1 MILFDLRLLLF
12 GVLCTVLAVLLLLAF
27 VSDRPSRR
35 RPATSSLMPLGAASG
50 SPLDVAPLGLLTV
63 EGARVIYANR
73 VAQAVL
79 HLPLGEERA
88 LPSADWVELLA
99 EDVAAARREWDD
111 RSPGRFR
118 TVTFASDRTVRWWVS
133 PQGDQDLV
141 LLWDVTREER
151 VQRAGRALISD
162 LGHELRTPIATL
174 LTHLEILDLDQPT
187 EPLAEGVRRQSLRIL
202 KREAQRMS
210 RLINDMLEL
219 GRLESAET
227 PALRPLDLV
236 VLAEEVVLQT
246 MPRARDLEI
255 SLELRAAS
263 GLSLVMGHSDRLRQ
277 VLLNLLDNAL
287 KYAGSGAQVT
297 VALDHADDGVM
308 CAVCDDGPGIPPE
321 HLGRIGQRFYRAAP
335 ETIAGSGLGLSMVR
349 EVLRLHRSDLTMTS
363 PVEEGRG
370 TCARFVLPVAAEGA

>member
-12 GVLCTVLAVLLLLAF
+12 VGLCTVLAVLVLLAF
-27 VSDRPSRR
+27 ALDRPSRR
-35 RPATSSLMPLGAASG
+35 NPTTSSPLPLDAASG
-50 SPLDVAPLGLLTV
+50 SPLDVAPLGLLTL
-63 EGARVIYANR
+63 EGAGVIYANR
-73 VAQAVL
+73 VARALL
-79 HLPLGEERA
+79 HLPVGEERA

-111 RSPGRFR
+111 RAPGRFR
-118 TVTFASDRTVRWWVS
+118 TVTFASDHAVRWWVS

-174 LTHLEILDLDQPT
+174 LTHLEILDLDQPS
-187 EPLAEGVRRQSLRIL
+187 EPLAEGVRHQSLRIL
-202 KREAQRMS
+202 KREARRMS

-227 PALRPLDLV
+227 LTLRPLDLV

-263 GLSLVMGHSDRLRQ
+263 GLPLVMGHSDRLRQ
-277 VLLNLLDNAL
+277 ALLNLLDNAL

-297 VALDHADDGVM
+297 VALDHADDGVA
-308 CAVCDDGPGIPPE
+308 CTVCDDGPGIPPE

-349 EVLRLHRSDLTMTS
+349 EVLRLHR
-363 PVEEGRG
+363 
-370 TCARFVLPVAAEGA
+370 